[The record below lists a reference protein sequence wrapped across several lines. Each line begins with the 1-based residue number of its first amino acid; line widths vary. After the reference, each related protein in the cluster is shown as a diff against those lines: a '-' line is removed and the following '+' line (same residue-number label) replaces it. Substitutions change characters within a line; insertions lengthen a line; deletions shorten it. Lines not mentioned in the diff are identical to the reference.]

1 MKKMTNTKKQYHTKP
16 NISLVGIA
24 IMFMIFFK
32 LLSDT
37 ATDIICDFRRRRGR
51 LRHLHRRRFCR
62 LRRIQFSSFVCR
74 YG

>member
-1 MKKMTNTKKQYHTKP
+1 MKTTANTKKQYHTKP
-16 NISLVGIA
+16 NISPVGIA
-24 IMFMIFFK
+24 IMFMIFFE

-37 ATDIICDFRRRRGR
+37 VTEIICDFRRRRGR
-51 LRHLHRRRFCR
+51 LRHRLHRRFCR